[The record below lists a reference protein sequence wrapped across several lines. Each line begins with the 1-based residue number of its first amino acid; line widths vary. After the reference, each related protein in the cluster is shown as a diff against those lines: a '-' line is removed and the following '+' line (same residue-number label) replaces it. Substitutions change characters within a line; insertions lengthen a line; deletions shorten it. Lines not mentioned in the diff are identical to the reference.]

1 MKHEF
6 LESIEEAALNAW
18 PSPRQMLYDG
28 WLLRF
33 AGGYSKRV
41 NSVNVRYSS
50 RLPLDEKIAY
60 CEAIYARQGQQTL
73 FRLPEPFTSPGV
85 YSALEARGYVSF
97 DPTWVLGREIN
108 AERALPLGVEVR
120 QHTLVE
126 WLQLRAALTET
137 PLSTWDV
144 HRKIVDVIV
153 PEKTLMGLYAD
164 GQPVACGMGV
174 LDGELLGYFSI
185 FTGLSARRRGFGR
198 AMMDALTRW
207 GVDRGAA
214 FGYLQVEGDND
225 PALAMYVK
233 LGFEKCYKYV
243 YSKKKND

>member
-1 MKHEF
+1 MEHDF

-18 PSPRQMLYDG
+18 TAPRQMLFDG

-33 AGGYSKRV
+33 AEGYSKRV

-60 CEAIYARQGQQTL
+60 CEGVYTRQGLPTL
-73 FRLPEPFTSPGV
+73 FRLPEPFTSPEIC
-85 YSALEARGYVSF
+85 SALEARGYMSF
-97 DPTWVLGREIN
+97 DLTWVLGRQIS
-108 AERALPLGVEVR
+108 AESALPLGVEVR
-120 QHTLVE
+120 QQTLAE

-137 PLSTWDV
+137 ALSTWNI

-153 PEKTLMGLYAD
+153 PEKALMGLYAD

-185 FTGLSARRRGFGR
+185 FTGLSVRRRGFGR
-198 AMMDALTRW
+198 AMMDALTAW
-207 GVDRGAA
+207 GVKKGAA
-214 FGYLQVEGDND
+214 FGYLQVEGDNT
-225 PALAMYVK
+225 PALAMYAK
-233 LGFEKCYKYV
+233 MGFEQCYKYV
-243 YSKKKND
+243 YSKRER